1 MSSKL
6 NLVIQVDFKG
16 REVVD
21 QLLQDL
27 GQKHD
32 VEVDVDTSSIK
43 AAVSETKAGFKDMA
57 RSVIGQF
64 AAIGLAI
71 QGVRSTMGPLI
82 RQTKEV
88 VNAAREQIRA
98 ERLVEGAIRATGGAA
113 GFTAGELNRMASGLQ
128 ELTDFGDEEILAKV
142 TAPLLTF
149 RQVQGEVFEQAQKA
163 IIDMSAA
170 LGTDLQS
177 ASMQVGKALNDPI
190 QGVAALRR
198 VGVQLTDQQE
208 AMVRQ
213 FMEVNDIAAAQGI
226 ILEEL
231 GNQFGGQAEN
241 LADPLIQLQN
251 IIGDL
256 KEVIGMALLP
266 VINNAAKGLK
276 NLLSSIIPVRSEFD
290 KVKREIREQRF
301 EFQSLISVY
310 ELLRFEQ
317 GQTVEDSRA
326 LQDVVEKLNEG
337 YGEYLGNIDLATV
350 SYDKYRAAV
359 KTANEELIREA
370 TIRYVTAQREDM
382 IQRQLEAEDKR
393 LDQIDKLNDRIASV
407 YQRNKEMLDEEAKRT
422 PILPGIPKVSYPEG
436 YLTPA
441 AQSSLKRYK
450 DEISKIN
457 QQMVDDRADFDEE
470 LRRYSE
476 RYSDILAQAFKP
488 PEAEPVTPPLPS
500 FDEEAQAEIDKWL
513 SAREQARMTELE
525 RLENEY
531 NNLLQILRDA
541 YDKDSQE
548 YKTAYAELNEW
559 RIEENQKVVD
569 KINEETRK
577 AEERKRSEAQRTITA
592 TEEQY
597 RREIELLHMKHSM
610 GINVYDEMKRVQETY
625 FAWAKK
631 QYGEDSLEYQR
642 ALNEMKQINLRW
654 GADLRQQWRDNNAVA
669 REAIDAIG
677 AGFNTLWSSILD
689 TSMTGS
695 ERMKAIWTSLT
706 HTFYNAIGQMLTEYI
721 KNKMIEAAIASS
733 TEKTKQAAVI
743 QTAAVEQA
751 ANAATQTSLVVTV
764 GLKIKSA
771 FASIAG
777 AIAAGFKWLVSTLGP
792 FGLAAGIGLGAA
804 IVAAFKSLLSG
815 IGFAG
820 GGYTGKG
827 DKSEP
832 AGVVHRDEVV
842 FESEITRKNLSEL
855 LGLRA
860 LLQKGYKL
868 SNILNPVISLPGVSL
883 QPLRQVGY
891 ATGGLVGGG
900 GYDFGRLESIMTS
913 MDSRLRNL
921 ERKDTVVNIRTET
934 DHIKFKREM
943 DKATAEYDKNIK

>member
-6 NLVIQVDFKG
+6 NLIIQVDFKG
-16 REVVD
+16 REIVD
-21 QLLQDL
+21 QLLKDL

-32 VEVDVDTSSIK
+32 VQVDVDTSSIK
-43 AAVSETKAGFKDMA
+43 AAVSETKAGFKEMA
-57 RSVIGQF
+57 QSVIGQF

-71 QGVRSTMGPLI
+71 QGVRSTVQPLI
-82 RQTKEV
+82 RATTEV

-128 ELTDFGDEEILAKV
+128 ELTDVGDEEILAKV

-149 RQVQGEVFEQAQKA
+149 RQVQGEVFEAAQRS

-177 ASMQVGKALNDPI
+177 AAMQVGKALNDPI
-190 QGVAALRR
+190 LGVAALRR

-208 AMVRQ
+208 AMVEQ
-213 FMEVNDIAAAQGI
+213 FMEVNDIASAQGI

-241 LADPLIQLQN
+241 IADPLIQLQN

-256 KEVIGMALLP
+256 KEVIGMTLLP
-266 VINNAAKGLK
+266 VINMAAKGLK
-276 NLLSSIIPVRSEFD
+276 NLLSGIIPGRTEFD
-290 KVKREIREQRF
+290 KVKQEIREQRF

-337 YGEYLGNIDLATV
+337 YGDYLGNIDLATV

-359 KTANEELIREA
+359 KAANEELIREA

-382 IQRQLEAEDKR
+382 IQRQLEAEDKL
-393 LDQIDKLNDRIASV
+393 LDKIDEYGERIANL
-407 YQRNKEMLDEEAKRT
+407 QRMLDEIGELTFIPHLGGTPDVISRSELIEIEMKEIQRVIART
-422 PILPGIPKVSYPEG
+422 
-436 YLTPA
+436 
-441 AQSSLKRYK
+441 
-450 DEISKIN
+450 N
-457 QQMVDDRADFDEE
+457 QQIIDDRADFDEE
-470 LRRYSE
+470 LRRYSD

-488 PEAEPVTPPLPS
+488 AAEPETVTPPLPS

-513 SAREQARMTELE
+513 QAREQARMTEHE
-525 RLENEY
+525 RLGNEY
-531 NNLLQILRDA
+531 NNLLQLLKDA
-541 YDKDSQE
+541 YDEDSQV

-569 KINEETRK
+569 KINEENRK
-577 AEERKRSEAQRTITA
+577 TEERRRAEAQRTIAA

-597 RREIELLHMKHSM
+597 RREIELLHMKHAM
-610 GINVYDEMKRVQETY
+610 GINVYDGMKRVQEAY
-625 FAWAKK
+625 LAWAKE

-642 ALNEMKQINLRW
+642 ALNEMRQINLRW
-654 GADLRQQWRDNNAVA
+654 GADLRQQWRENNAVA
-669 REAIDAIG
+669 REFIDAIG
-677 AGFNTLWSSILD
+677 AGFNTMWSSILD

-721 KNKMIEAAIASS
+721 KNKMIEAAIAIS
-733 TEKTKQAAVI
+733 TEKTKQAAAL
-743 QTAAVEQA
+743 QTAAVEQGA
-751 ANAATQTSLVVTV
+751 QAATQTSILVTIA
-764 GLKIKSA
+764 LKIKDA

-777 AIAAGFKWLVSTLGP
+777 AIAAGFKWLVTTLGP
-792 FGLAAGIGLGAA
+792 LGLGVGIGLGAA
-804 IVAAFKSLLSG
+804 LVSAFKALLSG
-815 IGFAG
+815 IGFAT
-820 GGYTGKG
+820 GGYTGDGGKY
-827 DKSEP
+827 EV
-832 AGVVHRDEVV
+832 AGVAHKGEVY
-842 FESEITRKNLSEL
+842 FEQEISKPNLADL
-855 LGLRA
+855 MGLRS

-868 SNILNPVISLPGVSL
+868 RDII
-883 QPLRQVGY
+883 
-891 ATGGLVGGG
+891 GGG
-900 GYDFGRLESIMTS
+900 VVIPTVSKPLPRLSLASGGVAGSGQIIDFSGIEGLLSEMNYRLKKIEA
-913 MDSRLRNL
+913 
-921 ERKDTVVNIRTET
+921 KDTNVHLHGETNLIEWHRTNGKAAKEYSRR
-934 DHIKFKREM
+934 IK
-943 DKATAEYDKNIK
+943 